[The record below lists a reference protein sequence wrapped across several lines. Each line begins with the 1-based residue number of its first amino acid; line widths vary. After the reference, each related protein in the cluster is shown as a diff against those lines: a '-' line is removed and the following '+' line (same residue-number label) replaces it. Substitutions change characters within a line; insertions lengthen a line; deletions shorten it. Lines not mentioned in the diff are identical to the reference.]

1 MSHLLPWEEV
11 MSSMVLFDRYEVT
24 PKSKAEALAADI
36 RKSFEEG
43 MADLENLLRERDQE
57 IADLVQLV
65 HVLSMK
71 PRRVKGDPH
80 ERQQD
85 DCLREGA
92 PGL

>member
-57 IADLVQLV
+57 IADLRERLEKYEPE
-65 HVLSMK
+65 LK
-71 PRRVKGDPH
+71 PKKFS
-80 ERQQD
+80 
-85 DCLREGA
+85 
-92 PGL
+92 